1 MIWNEPSLILAV
13 AFSFIMTLLFIILY
27 FTNEKPRAILAWSI
41 AWSAYFTGL
50 ILLISG
56 IIFSRYSSFF
66 LTAAEISAIIN
77 CYMILYGIC
86 IYYKKKLH
94 PSWLIFFIIS
104 CLWIILTK
112 FADTDFKT
120 QNFPPAILFFIAYSY
135 AGYLF
140 ITGKQAVKLERLI
153 AGTLLIIWGIQRL
166 FIPFAGIERS
176 DLIYGIIAGV
186 ILNISIS
193 LFTIIAYLQDTR
205 RKFITEKIKA
215 EEADRLKSSFLANM
229 SHEIRTPLN
238 AIIGFAQ
245 LLSKPDLSTEEKDI
259 FVKNI
264 KNSGERL
271 LGLLDDILDLSK
283 IEAGVVK
290 VYIGDVSINKLIED
304 LVSVISLSRRVIE
317 KNLNL
322 VVEKAL
328 HNGDDIIRTDETRIF
343 QILSNLL
350 NNAVKFTEHGTITTG
365 YELIESGYIRF
376 YVKDTGI
383 GISEDALKKIYTPF
397 FQEGKLPAAGG
408 TGLGLAI
415 VKGLTESLGGTIEI
429 SSVADKGTEVSFT
442 IPCIRNGETRHIKS
456 FTGSPE
462 SYNITGKK
470 ILLVEDEP
478 VNRRL
483 MEKFIESTGAELI
496 YTESGL
502 EAVKLC
508 REDPGIDL
516 VLMDLTL
523 PDIDGYTSM
532 IEIKKVRPVLPI
544 VAQSATSMSEHRER
558 ARNAGADDFIAK
570 PIKREEIYNAIWKQL
585 FGREGN

>member
-1 MIWNEPSLILAV
+1 MMWNEPSLILAF
-13 AFSFIMTLLFIILY
+13 AFSFIMTSLFIILY
-27 FTNEKPRAILAWSI
+27 FTNEKPKAILAWTI
-41 AWSAYFTGL
+41 AWSAYFVGL
-50 ILLISG
+50 ILFISG
-56 IIFSRYSSFF
+56 IVFPGYSSFF
-66 LTAAEISAIIN
+66 LSAAEIFALIN

-94 PSWLIFFIIS
+94 PSWILFFILS
-104 CLWIILTK
+104 CLWIILIK

-120 QNFPPAILFFIAYSY
+120 RNFPPAILFFIAYSY

-140 ITGKQAVKLERLI
+140 ITGKQAVKLERVI

-166 FIPFAGIERS
+166 YVPFEDIERP
-176 DLIYGIIAGV
+176 DLIYSIIAGV

-205 RKFITEKIKA
+205 RRFISEKLKA

-264 KNSGERL
+264 KNGGERL

-290 VYIGDVSINKLIED
+290 VYISDVSINKLIED
-304 LVSVISLSRRVIE
+304 LVSVVSLSRRVVE

-328 HNGDDIIRTDETRIF
+328 HDGDDIIRTDETRIF

-365 YELIESGYIRF
+365 YEIPEPHCIRF

-383 GISEDALKKIYTPF
+383 GIAEHALKKIYTPF
-397 FQEGKLPAAGG
+397 FQEGKIPAAGG

-415 VKGLTESLGGTIEI
+415 VKGLTESLDGTITIKSE
-429 SSVADKGTEVSFT
+429 VDCGTEVSIT
-442 IPCIRNGETRHIKS
+442 IPYIRSDELKHIKS
-456 FTGSPE
+456 FTGSTE

-478 VNRRL
+478 VNRKL
-483 MEKFIESTGAELI
+483 MEKFIEATGAELI
-496 YTESGL
+496 STESGS
-502 EAVKLC
+502 ESVKLC
-508 REDPGIDL
+508 AEDPDIDL

-523 PDIDGYTSM
+523 PDIDGYTAM
-532 IEIKKVRPVLPI
+532 ERIRKVRPQLPMI
-544 VAQSATSMSEHRER
+544 AQSATSMSEHREK
-558 ARNAGADDFIAK
+558 ARNSGADDFIAK
-570 PIKREEIYNAIWKQL
+570 PIKKEELYNAIWKQL
-585 FGREGN
+585 FDREDN

>member
-1 MIWNEPSLILAV
+1 MILQNPEVIIIL
-13 AFSFIMTLLFIILY
+13 FLSISMTSVFIILY
-27 FTNEKPRAILAWSI
+27 LTNNRPKAIFAWLI
-41 AWSAYFTGL
+41 AWTSYITSFIAVILGITFTEYEMFLLPAAQLFGL
-50 ILLISG
+50 INSYTLLLG
-56 IIFSRYSSFF
+56 IY
-66 LTAAEISAIIN
+66 
-77 CYMILYGIC
+77 
-86 IYYKKKLH
+86 IYYKKRINRFWNLV
-94 PSWLIFFIIS
+94 FIL
-104 CLWIILTK
+104 CCAWIIVIH
-112 FADTDFKT
+112 FIT
-120 QNFPPAILFFIAYSY
+120 QEKLIASLPQSFFLYASYIYS
-135 AGYLF
+135 AFLF
-140 ITGKQAVKLERLI
+140 IKGTPSFKLERM
-153 AGTLLIIWGIQRL
+153 
-166 FIPFAGIERS
+166 
-176 DLIYGIIAGV
+176 IAGV
-186 ILNISIS
+186 LLMLWVASRLYITICWITGNDLLPGIITGSTLYILISI
-193 LFTIIAYLQDTR
+193 FTILTYLQETR
-205 RKFITEKIKA
+205 EQFIAEKLKV
-215 EEADRLKSSFLANM
+215 EEADKLKSSFLANM

-238 AIIGFAQ
+238 AILGFTQ
-245 LLSKPDLSTEEKDI
+245 LLSKPDLSNEDKEI

-304 LVSVISLSRRVIE
+304 LVSVVSLSRRVIE

-328 HNGDDIIRTDETRIF
+328 HDGDDIIRTDETRIF

-365 YELIESGYIRF
+365 YEISESEQIRF

-383 GISEDALKKIYTPF
+383 GISKDSLQKIFTPF

-415 VKGLTESLGGTIEI
+415 VKGLTESLDGTINI
-429 SSVADKGTEVSFT
+429 KSVVNRGTEVSIT
-442 IPCIRNGETRHIKS
+442 IPYIKNDEAKRFKS
-456 FTGSPE
+456 YTGTPD

-496 YTESGL
+496 STESGL
-502 EAVKLC
+502 ESVELC
-508 REDPGIDL
+508 TKDDSIDL

-523 PDIDGYTSM
+523 PDIDGYTAMERIRKARPALPM
-532 IEIKKVRPVLPI
+532 I
-544 VAQSATSMSEHRER
+544 AQSATSMSEHRER
-558 ARNAGADDFIAK
+558 ARNSGADDFIAK
-570 PIKREEIYNAIWKQL
+570 PIKKEELYNAIWKQL
-585 FGREGN
+585 LGRAGN